1 MLKDRG
7 RMKWTAMM
15 LPEHVAML
23 REWAHEDSY
32 ESERLLDEQQLEEM
46 NMTMGEALET
56 GKTVTITYYEQ
67 RRYQLLIGTIH
78 YYNET
83 QQKLHVIDRFEQ
95 PHYIALNRMVDI
107 RFTD

>member
-15 LPEHVAML
+15 LPEHVTML

-46 NMTMGEALET
+46 NMTMEEAMEM
-56 GKTVTITYYEQ
+56 GKTVTITYYDQ

-83 QQKLHVIDRFEQ
+83 QQKLHVIDRFDQ
-95 PHYIALNRMVDI
+95 AHYIALEGMVDM